1 MWYWN
6 FHSIHKWDLSENIIR
21 PTAVSKE
28 PSWQI
33 SIYVYS
39 TWYMVPLRYMEYR
52 SRSVNLVFAQKEA
65 QIFFM
70 WTKIAFQYISFQH
83 WITCFSLLWS
93 KTQNRHN
100 INKTSQELRMLSRS
114 LSDCKSLLLN
124 LNLNLNRCLCLCS
137 DCSDCSEWSDCSD
150 CSDCRLW
157 LLVGSDRPTDRQ
169 CHLLSCPGQL
179 KRDWKAK
186 NRALVPSWQ
195 RFWHSCRHV
204 GLAAERK
211 VSVSAQVFSSERE
224 YMHSRTSANQEL

>member
-6 FHSIHKWDLSENIIR
+6 FNSIHKWDLSENIIR

-93 KTQNRHN
+93 KTQNTTKQQKISIAKLSN
-100 INKTSQELRMLSRS
+100 IFMFFKIPVAFETSSFGWTPTL
-114 LSDCKSLLLN
+114 DCK
-124 LNLNLNRCLCLCS
+124 
-137 DCSDCSEWSDCSD
+137 
-150 CSDCRLW
+150 
-157 LLVGSDRPTDRQ
+157 
-169 CHLLSCPGQL
+169 
-179 KRDWKAK
+179 
-186 NRALVPSWQ
+186 
-195 RFWHSCRHV
+195 
-204 GLAAERK
+204 
-211 VSVSAQVFSSERE
+211 
-224 YMHSRTSANQEL
+224 